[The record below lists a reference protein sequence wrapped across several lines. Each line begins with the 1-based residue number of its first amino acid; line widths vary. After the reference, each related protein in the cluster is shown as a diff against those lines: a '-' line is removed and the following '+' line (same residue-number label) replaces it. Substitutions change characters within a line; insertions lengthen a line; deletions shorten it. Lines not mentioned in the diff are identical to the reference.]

1 MENIVSVRQ
10 ISKSYGSVQ
19 ALKDIS
25 FDVKP
30 GEIFGLIGPDGSGK
44 TTLFRILTYF
54 IAQRK
59 ALKFMKSIS
68 SLAQVATSV
77 V

>member
-44 TTLFRILTYF
+44 TYRE
-54 IAQRK
+54 
-59 ALKFMKSIS
+59 
-68 SLAQVATSV
+68 
-77 V
+77 

>member
-25 FDVKP
+25 FDVKR
-30 GEIFGLIGPDGSGK
+30 E
-44 TTLFRILTYF
+44 
-54 IAQRK
+54 
-59 ALKFMKSIS
+59 KSS
-68 SLAQVATSV
+68 D
-77 V
+77 

>member
-30 GEIFGLIGPDGSGK
+30 GEISD
-44 TTLFRILTYF
+44 
-54 IAQRK
+54 
-59 ALKFMKSIS
+59 
-68 SLAQVATSV
+68 
-77 V
+77 